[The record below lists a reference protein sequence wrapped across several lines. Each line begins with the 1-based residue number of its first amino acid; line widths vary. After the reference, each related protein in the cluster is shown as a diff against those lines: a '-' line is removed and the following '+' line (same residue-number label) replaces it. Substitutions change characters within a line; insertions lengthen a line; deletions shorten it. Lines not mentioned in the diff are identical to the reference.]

1 MAEVSLIHQNR
12 NMSASHVMQ
21 LYSTVRYGYRDN
33 EQDSFQQGKQR
44 RDWLDHRVAQY
55 DSKSQNPG
63 ESRDHVDV
71 AVEKTDKMIRVTY
84 LNAFIGLHSLC
95 YLFTHTMNKYTS
107 TRNKE
112 QLPHWLLKL
121 QI

>member
-1 MAEVSLIHQNR
+1 MT
-12 NMSASHVMQ
+12 Q
-21 LYSTVRYGYRDN
+21 LSSTVRYGYRDN

-71 AVEKTDKMIRVTY
+71 AVEKPDKMIMFYRFT
-84 LNAFIGLHSLC
+84 FILLFIHTHHEQIHGAHIHKKQRTAPSLASEI
-95 YLFTHTMNKYTS
+95 TD
-107 TRNKE
+107 
-112 QLPHWLLKL
+112 
-121 QI
+121 I